1 MQVLIPRLHQFF
13 HKVHEN
19 IQVMAAII
27 YLFVVKLGPC
37 HPYNFKIQSR
47 LSDIL
52 NIQNTA

>member
-1 MQVLIPRLHQFF
+1 MQVLIHRLHQFF
-13 HKVHEN
+13 QKVYEN
-19 IQVMAAII
+19 IRVMAAII
-27 YLFVVKLGPC
+27 YLFVIKLGPC